1 MFFPAGIAPDLVAMS
16 RHTEEQSRHHDDG
29 AAGPLRHGDEGCC
42 RGDVHTAA
50 AVVVVD
56 SRLEDPPDVDTDM
69 PKTLK
74 YSF

>member
-1 MFFPAGIAPDLVAMS
+1 MS
-16 RHTEEQSRHHDDG
+16 RHTDEQSRHHDDG
-29 AAGPLRHGDEGCC
+29 AAGRHGVEGCC
-42 RGDVHTAA
+42 HGDVHTAA
-50 AVVVVD
+50 AVVVD